1 MADNTIILQGRFT
14 ADGLNKTIQLRSDV
28 DWMKVYNY
36 TQLDGTNNLSTEFY
50 WQRGMDQGT
59 GVRWF
64 KNGGGNNLNVTTMAA
79 GDGFTL
85 VDTSENPLTAA
96 VAITGSTNATQPVY
110 STADT
115 SGLVT
120 GSIVRLAMP
129 AATNTQNLGGYDFEI
144 DTVVAS
150 TSFRGRYALATA
162 PGVGANGG
170 ATYRIVQWDPIFY
183 PRWRFI
189 ANISQAAN
197 AVITTTV
204 QHGYTAGQQIRVSVQ
219 SDVFGM
225 TEINGLVGNITAV
238 TASTITTDIDSSAF
252 TAFAFPANADYP
264 FTPAIISPVGETAN
278 ETYANNLDDA
288 TQNIS
293 YIGMI
298 LAGGDDHPAGGAN
311 DVVYWVAGKSFS
323 VDNS

>member
-1 MADNTIILQGRFT
+1 MADNTIGLQGRFT
-14 ADGLNKTIQLRSDV
+14 ATGNDVVLQIRSDV
-28 DWMKVYNY
+28 DWIDVYNY
-36 TQLDGTNNLSTEFY
+36 TQIAGTNNLSTQFY

-64 KNGGGNNLNVTTMAA
+64 KNGGANNLNVTDLAA

-85 VDTSENPLTAA
+85 VDTSSPSLSAA

-110 STADT
+110 STANT
-115 SGLVT
+115 AGLVT

-144 DTVVAS
+144 DTVVAN

-170 ATYRIVQWDPIFY
+170 ATYRIIKYDALFY

-204 QHGYTAGQQIRVSVQ
+204 QHGYTAGQQIRLHVPS
-219 SDVFGM
+219 SAFGM
-225 TEINGLVGNITAV
+225 TEIDGLIGNITAV

-252 TAFAFPANADYP
+252 TAFAFPANADVP
-264 FTPAIISPVGETAN
+264 FTPATVAPVGETAN
-278 ETYANNLDDA
+278 DTYANQLDDA
-288 TQNIS
+288 TRNIG
-293 YIGMI
+293 YIGII
-298 LAGGDDHPAGGAN
+298 LAGGDDKPGGGAN
-311 DVVYWVAGKSFS
+311 DVVYWKAGKNFS
-323 VDNS
+323 VDNQ